1 MQFNYLMCLVKI
13 ILDSAGIDTLN
24 RPLGAFLNPSG
35 SSLAPSLGIYLHYHS
50 GNTCSH
56 SRFLTTGMQLSSGR
70 EEEHAVSP

>member
-35 SSLAPSLGIYLHYHS
+35 SSLAPSLGIYIITLGTHVHIQ
-50 GNTCSH
+50 G
-56 SRFLTTGMQLSSGR
+56 F
-70 EEEHAVSP
+70 

>member
-24 RPLGAFLNPSG
+24 RPLGAVLNPLG
-35 SSLAPSLGIYLHYHS
+35 SSLAPFPGHLHYHS

>member
-24 RPLGAFLNPSG
+24 RPLGAFQIPLG
-35 SSLAPSLGIYLHYHS
+35 SSLAPLPWASTLSLWEHMFTFKVFNYRYV
-50 GNTCSH
+50 T
-56 SRFLTTGMQLSSGR
+56 FLRQ